1 MGSSICSPKIMQAR
15 TSHSACRGYLNWR
28 TYEFLSGLHRT
39 VDGAVH
45 PVDIAQLNGGPV
57 LGVDGEASLS
67 LHSTT
72 QVVSLMYSHLPRTSH
87 FCLLFLSSKTPL
99 CKVEDCLFRT
109 PSEPLEAESTVF
121 RDAFLLPTGPHVQ
134 VSVRAE
140 SPSAFDTCS
149 FACRRHGTN
158 KGSDL
163 DYDGLRNAAIE
174 YLDCPLRPLDPIT
187 KVELALQYNIQEWLL
202 SALLVLARRSAPI
215 SIEEG
220 RRIGFENARKLA
232 SVREKLRLETA
243 VEEFPYI
250 YHDGGSTR
258 HAIHQC
264 NIGYVALGDRD
275 KDAENLDYTPFIRKV
290 FGL

>member
-1 MGSSICSPKIMQAR
+1 MS
-15 TSHSACRGYLNWR
+15 
-28 TYEFLSGLHRT
+28 
-39 VDGAVH
+39 
-45 PVDIAQLNGGPV
+45 V
-57 LGVDGEASLS
+57 LKL
-67 LHSTT
+67 STT
-72 QVVSLMYSHLPRTSH
+72 WEFT
-87 FCLLFLSSKTPL
+87 
-99 CKVEDCLFRT
+99 
-109 PSEPLEAESTVF
+109 
-121 RDAFLLPTGPHVQ
+121 
-134 VSVRAE
+134 
-140 SPSAFDTCS
+140 
-149 FACRRHGTN
+149 
-158 KGSDL
+158 
-163 DYDGLRNAAIE
+163 GLRNAAIE

-220 RRIGFENARKLA
+220 RRIGFENALKLA